1 MPRPIVVKFGGAALG
16 DLARVLDRVRSVRE
30 GGSPLV
36 LVVSARAG
44 VTDLLGEFLSSPR
57 ARARHERVLRT
68 IARMHPDLGADG
80 RARLRR
86 IGSIGRHLE
95 GGAAVTPGLR
105 DRLLSEGERIA
116 VRWLA
121 QRLTEAGV
129 PSTAVDADALG
140 LQVDPT
146 SGVPTLRMRESRT
159 GVRRTLGEILAAGRV
174 PVVTGYFGRGPRG
187 GPTTLGRGGSD
198 YSASGI
204 AALLDA
210 ERVEL
215 VKRAVSVRTADPGEV
230 PNAPPLSALSYEEAE
245 ELAQFGARVLHPLTI
260 APARA
265 AGIPIWVRS
274 LADPFAVT
282 VIGAASGRRHRAFTR
297 LGPFVMLRVGVPGGR
312 ERPGV
317 LARVG
322 TTLDRSGVAA
332 VALFSSSA
340 ALSLVVDS
348 RQATT
353 ALFGLRRI
361 PGASV
366 ERIGSA
372 GVVTLVGDGVIADLP
387 RVPRTV
393 VEAAWGLLATP
404 RSLSV
409 IVPWA
414 RSGGTLR
421 ALHEALLAPSG
432 PAEPA
437 PPVVPTR
444 DPRRRES

>member
-1 MPRPIVVKFGGAALG
+1 MARPIVVKFGGAALA
-16 DLARVLDRVRSVRE
+16 DLARVLDRVRSVRD

-44 VTDLLGEFLSSPR
+44 VTDLLEAILAAPR
-57 ARARHERVLRT
+57 DRSRHERVLRR
-68 IARMHPDLGADG
+68 IGRMHPGLGAGG
-80 RARLRR
+80 RDRLRR
-86 IGSIGRHLE
+86 VASICRRLE
-95 GGAAVTPGLR
+95 GGATVAPGLR

-121 QRLTEAGV
+121 DRLTEAGV
-129 PSTAVDADALG
+129 ASVAVDADALG
-140 LQVDPT
+140 LKVDPT
-146 SGVPTLRMRESRT
+146 SGVPTLRLRESR
-159 GVRRTLGEILAAGRV
+159 GRVRRTLEEVLASGRV

-204 AALLDA
+204 ASLLDA

-215 VKRAVSVRTADPGEV
+215 VKRSVSVRTADPGEV
-230 PNAPPLSALSYEEAE
+230 PDAPPLSALSYEEAE

-297 LGPFVMLRVGVPGGR
+297 LGPFVLLRVGVPGGR

-322 TTLDRSGVAA
+322 SALDRSAAAA
-332 VALFSSSA
+332 VALFSSSSA
-340 ALSLVVDS
+340 IALVVDP
-348 RQATT
+348 RRAT
-353 ALFGLRRI
+353 AAVSELRRI

-366 ERIGSA
+366 ERVGPA
-372 GVVTLVGDGVIADLP
+372 ALVTLVGDGVLHDLP
-387 RVPRTV
+387 RIPRAV
-393 VEAAWGLLATP
+393 LEAAWGTFATP

-409 IVPWA
+409 VVPWA
-414 RSGGTLR
+414 GSGGTLR
-421 ALHEALLAPSG
+421 SLHGALMISAGH
-432 PAEPA
+432 AEPT
-437 PPVVPTR
+437 PPVVPAQ